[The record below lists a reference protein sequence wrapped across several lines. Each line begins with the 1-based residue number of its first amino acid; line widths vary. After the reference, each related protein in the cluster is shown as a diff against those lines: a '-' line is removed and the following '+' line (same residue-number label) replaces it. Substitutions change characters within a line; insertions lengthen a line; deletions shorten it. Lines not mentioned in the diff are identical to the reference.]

1 MRHNGE
7 MGTRID
13 LAKYRIEKAKT
24 DLNSAKILFN
34 ANDCKG
40 ANNRA
45 YYAIFHALE
54 AVHALDGNSY
64 RSHKETISNF
74 NKEYVKTEVFPREV
88 GRKIAGAEET
98 RRNPILGQLR
108 VISLAL
114 VLCRNNYYC
123 NYNPIECNI
132 HSRSIFFPPF
142 SFVLCCF
149 FVSDEIVTH

>member
-1 MRHNGE
+1 MQHNGE
-7 MGTRID
+7 IGTRID
-13 LAKYRIEKAKT
+13 LAKYRIEKAKN

-74 NKEYVKTEVFPREV
+74 NKAYVKTEVFPREI
-88 GRKIAGAEET
+88 GRKIAGAEEI
-98 RRNPILGQLR
+98 RHA
-108 VISLAL
+108 SDYDDFYLATKEEAEEQINIAGEIINL
-114 VLCRNNYYC
+114 IENYC
-123 NYNPIECNI
+123 NIRISEDN
-132 HSRSIFFPPF
+132 
-142 SFVLCCF
+142 
-149 FVSDEIVTH
+149 T